1 MLERDNIEN
10 INNNNDNNNYN
21 NNYNNNNNYSSNNS
35 RTRKIHM
42 PQESMKDLAS
52 FGGVDKSK
60 FTLLDKI
67 INDYG
72 YGWEVNKI
80 IFSAFLCFILNGY
93 LTTSYCSFMLGFK
106 KKFDLTTNQI
116 SFIGMGFC
124 LSKFVTNFL
133 IGFLTNLLGR
143 MFVLKFS
150 LIFTFFSNL
159 LISLFCEYEIIVIV
173 EFINGFFAGI
183 FEITSFN
190 VACEFIPVRFRG
202 WILLTIWNGYNV
214 GVLFP
219 NLIMTKTMP
228 EHDPSGLPKTLY
240 LCSLV
245 ILLCTIFGCVFYT
258 DSPRNYIINGKNED
272 AIKILKK
279 MKKNDEYF
287 TDEIKKEIFES
298 VPPKTISD
306 FSLAN
311 YKEVFAHGMF
321 STGLLLLIICFN
333 GTMINDGFQLV
344 LNLILEKVKQSDKSA
359 HTRTILM
366 ENIIINS
373 VALPS
378 NLIIGAFTEFKILGR
393 KNTQAIGF
401 FIMGAV
407 IIPVIINPNLAS
419 TFFIFFMFF
428 TCITNMVNVYVSEVY
443 PTKIRDW
450 ALGMIQGSGYLG
462 SFIAQYLFVYLNDL
476 NVYYCPILFFATC
489 TLNGIL
495 CSLLKVEPMGKPLDI
510 HTRNDSILNK
520 EKSPNS
526 IEMPLYT

>member
-1 MLERDNIEN
+1 MLEIEQMEPMDVG
-10 INNNNDNNNYN
+10 NNENQ
-21 NNYNNNNNYSSNNS
+21 S
-35 RTRKIHM
+35 
-42 PQESMKDLAS
+42 PKDTKSAKNQKEKHSDLVS
-52 FGGVDKSK
+52 FGSVDKTK
-60 FTLLDKI
+60 FTLLDKL

-106 KKFDLTTNQI
+106 KKFDLNSNQI
-116 SFIGMGFC
+116 SLIGMGFC
-124 LSKFVTNFL
+124 LSKFVTNFS

-143 MFVLKFS
+143 MFVLKFA
-150 LIFTFFSNL
+150 LIFTFICNL
-159 LISLFCEYEIIVIV
+159 LISLFCEYNVIVIV
-173 EFINGFFAGI
+173 EFLNGFFAGV

-219 NLIMTKTMP
+219 NLIMLKTMP
-228 EHDPSGLPKTLY
+228 DHDPSGLPKTLY

-245 ILLCTIFGCVFYT
+245 ILLCTVFGCVFYT
-258 DSPRNYIINGKNED
+258 DSPRNFIINGKRNE

-279 MKKNDEYF
+279 MKKDDKYF
-287 TDEIKKEIFES
+287 TEEIKKEIYES
-298 VPPKTISD
+298 VPPKTLSD
-306 FSLAN
+306 FSLMN
-311 YKEVFAHGMF
+311 YKEVFEHGMF
-321 STGLLLLIICFN
+321 MTGILLLFICFN

-359 HTRTILM
+359 HTRTVLM
-366 ENIIINS
+366 ENITINS
-373 VALPS
+373 IALPS
-378 NLIIGAFTEFKILGR
+378 NLIMGAFAEFRILGR
-393 KNTQAIGF
+393 RNTQSIGY
-401 FIMGAV
+401 ILMGLV
-407 IIPVIINPNLAS
+407 MIPVIINPNTAS

-476 NVYYCPILFFATC
+476 SVYYCPILFFVIC
-489 TLNGIL
+489 VLNGICCMML
-495 CSLLKVEPMGKPLDI
+495 TVEPMGKPLDI
-510 HTRNDSILNK
+510 HTKEDDS
-520 EKSPNS
+520 EKAKIIENSP
-526 IEMPLYT
+526 

>member
-1 MLERDNIEN
+1 MLERDDNSDN
-10 INNNNDNNNYN
+10 INNI
-21 NNYNNNNNYSSNNS
+21 NNS
-35 RTRKIHM
+35 ENNLKKIHI
-42 PQESMKDLAS
+42 PNASQDDLAS
-52 FGGVDKSK
+52 FGAVDKSK

-106 KKFDLTTNQI
+106 KKFDLTSNQI

-143 MFVLKFS
+143 MLVLKFS
-150 LIFTFFSNL
+150 LIFTFICNL
-159 LISLFCEYEIIVIV
+159 LISLFCEYKVVVIV

-219 NLIMTKTMP
+219 NLIMSKTMP
-228 EHDPSGLPKTLY
+228 DHDPSGLPITLY

-245 ILLCTIFGCVFYT
+245 ILFCTIFGCVFYT
-258 DSPRNYIINGKNED
+258 DSPRNYIINENNED
-272 AIKILKK
+272 AIKILKR
-279 MKKNDEYF
+279 MKKDDNYF
-287 TDEIKKEIFES
+287 TDEIKTEIYNS
-298 VPPKTISD
+298 VPPKTISN

-311 YKEVFAHGMF
+311 YKEVFEHGMF
-321 STGLLLLIICFN
+321 TTGLLLLIICFN

-359 HTRTILM
+359 HTRSILM

-378 NLIIGAFTEFKILGR
+378 NLIVGAFTEFKILGR
-393 KNTQAIGF
+393 KNTQSIGF
-401 FIMGAV
+401 FIMGLV
-407 IIPVIINPNLAS
+407 MIPVIMNPNLAS

-476 NVYYCPILFFATC
+476 NVYYCPILFFVTC

-510 HTRNDSILNK
+510 HTEKNDEMLNK
-520 EKSPNS
+520 EKSDKN
-526 IEMPLYT
+526 IEMNLFP

>member
-1 MLERDNIEN
+1 MLERDYNSDN
-10 INNNNDNNNYN
+10 INNINNTG
-21 NNYNNNNNYSSNNS
+21 NNS
-35 RTRKIHM
+35 KKIHI
-42 PQESMKDLAS
+42 PNDSQHDLAS
-52 FGGVDKSK
+52 FGAVDKSK

-106 KKFDLTTNQI
+106 KKFDLTSNQI

-150 LIFTFFSNL
+150 LIFTFICNL
-159 LISLFCEYEIIVIV
+159 LISLFCEYKVVVIV
-173 EFINGFFAGI
+173 EFVNGFFAGI

-219 NLIMTKTMP
+219 NLIMSKTMP
-228 EHDPSGLPKTLY
+228 DHDPSGLPKTLY

-245 ILLCTIFGCVFYT
+245 ILFCTVFGCVFYT
-258 DSPRNYIINGKNED
+258 DSPRNYIINEKNED
-272 AIKILKK
+272 AIKILKR
-279 MKKNDEYF
+279 MKKDDNYF
-287 TDEIKKEIFES
+287 TDEIKREIYNS
-298 VPPKTISD
+298 VPPKTISN

-311 YKEVFAHGMF
+311 YKEVFEHGMF
-321 STGLLLLIICFN
+321 TTGLLLLIICFN

-359 HTRTILM
+359 HTRSILM

-378 NLIIGAFTEFKILGR
+378 NLIVGAFTEFKILGR
-393 KNTQAIGF
+393 KNTQSIGF
-401 FIMGAV
+401 FIMGLV
-407 IIPVIINPNLAS
+407 MVPVIMNPNLAS

-476 NVYYCPILFFATC
+476 NVYYCPILFFVTC

-510 HTRNDSILNK
+510 HTEKNDAMINK
-520 EKSPNS
+520 EKSDKN
-526 IEMPLYT
+526 IEMNLYP

>member
-1 MLERDNIEN
+1 MLEIEQMEPMDVG
-10 INNNNDNNNYN
+10 NNENQ
-21 NNYNNNNNYSSNNS
+21 S
-35 RTRKIHM
+35 
-42 PQESMKDLAS
+42 PKDTKSAKNQKEKHSDLVS
-52 FGGVDKSK
+52 FGSVDKTK
-60 FTLLDKI
+60 FTLLDKL

-106 KKFDLTTNQI
+106 KKFDLNSNQI
-116 SFIGMGFC
+116 SLIGMGFC
-124 LSKFVTNFL
+124 LSKFVTNFS

-143 MFVLKFS
+143 MFVLKFA
-150 LIFTFFSNL
+150 LIFTFICNL
-159 LISLFCEYEIIVIV
+159 LISLFCEYNVIVIV
-173 EFINGFFAGI
+173 EFLNGFFAGV

-219 NLIMTKTMP
+219 NLIMLKTMP
-228 EHDPSGLPKTLY
+228 DHDPSGLPKTLY

-245 ILLCTIFGCVFYT
+245 ILLCTVFGCVFYT
-258 DSPRNYIINGKNED
+258 DSPRNFIINGKRNE

-279 MKKNDEYF
+279 MKKDDKYF
-287 TDEIKKEIFES
+287 TEEIKKEIYES
-298 VPPKTISD
+298 VPPKTLSD
-306 FSLAN
+306 FSLMN
-311 YKEVFAHGMF
+311 YKEVFEHGMF
-321 STGLLLLIICFN
+321 MTGILLLFICFN

-359 HTRTILM
+359 HTRTVLM
-366 ENIIINS
+366 ENITINS
-373 VALPS
+373 IALPS
-378 NLIIGAFTEFKILGR
+378 NLIMGAFAEFRILGR
-393 KNTQAIGF
+393 RNTQSIGY
-401 FIMGAV
+401 ILMGLV
-407 IIPVIINPNLAS
+407 MIPVIINPNTAS

-476 NVYYCPILFFATC
+476 SVYYCPILFFVIC
-489 TLNGIL
+489 VLNGICCMML
-495 CSLLKVEPMGKPLDI
+495 TVEPMGKPLDI
-510 HTRNDSILNK
+510 HTK
-520 EKSPNS
+520 EDDNEKAKIIENS
-526 IEMPLYT
+526 L

>member
-1 MLERDNIEN
+1 MLEIEQMEPMDVG
-10 INNNNDNNNYN
+10 NNENQ
-21 NNYNNNNNYSSNNS
+21 S
-35 RTRKIHM
+35 
-42 PQESMKDLAS
+42 PKDTKSAKNQKEKHSDLVS
-52 FGGVDKSK
+52 FGSVDRTK
-60 FTLLDKI
+60 FTLLDKL

-106 KKFDLTTNQI
+106 KKFDLNSNQI
-116 SFIGMGFC
+116 SLIGMGFC
-124 LSKFVTNFL
+124 LSKFVTNFS

-143 MFVLKFS
+143 MFVLKFA
-150 LIFTFFSNL
+150 LIFTFICNL
-159 LISLFCEYEIIVIV
+159 LISLFCEYNVIVIV
-173 EFINGFFAGI
+173 EFLNGFFAGV

-219 NLIMTKTMP
+219 NLIMLKTMP
-228 EHDPSGLPKTLY
+228 DHDPSGLPKTLY

-245 ILLCTIFGCVFYT
+245 ILLCTVFGCVFYS
-258 DSPRNYIINGKNED
+258 DSPRNFIINGKRNE

-279 MKKNDEYF
+279 MKKDDKYF
-287 TDEIKKEIFES
+287 TEEIKKEIYES
-298 VPPKTISD
+298 VPPKTLSD
-306 FSLAN
+306 FSLMN
-311 YKEVFAHGMF
+311 YKEVFEHGMF
-321 STGLLLLIICFN
+321 MTGILLLFICFN

-359 HTRTILM
+359 HTRTVLM
-366 ENIIINS
+366 ENITINS
-373 VALPS
+373 IALPS
-378 NLIIGAFTEFKILGR
+378 NLIMGAFAEFRILGR
-393 KNTQAIGF
+393 RNTQSIGY
-401 FIMGAV
+401 ILMGLV
-407 IIPVIINPNLAS
+407 MIPVIINPNTAS

-476 NVYYCPILFFATC
+476 SVYYCPILFFVIC
-489 TLNGIL
+489 VLNGICCMML
-495 CSLLKVEPMGKPLDI
+495 TVEPMGKPLDI
-510 HTRNDSILNK
+510 HTKEDDS
-520 EKSPNS
+520 EKAKIIENSP
-526 IEMPLYT
+526 

>member
-1 MLERDNIEN
+1 MLEIEQMEPMD
-10 INNNNDNNNYN
+10 IGNNENQ
-21 NNYNNNNNYSSNNS
+21 S
-35 RTRKIHM
+35 
-42 PQESMKDLAS
+42 PKDTKEAKNQKEKHSDLVS
-52 FGGVDKSK
+52 FGSVDKTK
-60 FTLLDKI
+60 FTLLDKL

-106 KKFDLTTNQI
+106 KKFDLNSNQI
-116 SFIGMGFC
+116 SLIGMGFC
-124 LSKFVTNFL
+124 LSKFVTNFS

-143 MFVLKFS
+143 MFVLKFA
-150 LIFTFFSNL
+150 LIFTFICNL
-159 LISLFCEYEIIVIV
+159 LISLFCEYNVIVIV
-173 EFINGFFAGI
+173 EFLNGFFAGV

-219 NLIMTKTMP
+219 NLIMLKTMP
-228 EHDPSGLPKTLY
+228 DHDPSGLPKTLY

-245 ILLCTIFGCVFYT
+245 ILLCTVFGCVFYT
-258 DSPRNYIINGKNED
+258 DSPRNFIINGKRNE

-279 MKKNDEYF
+279 MKKDDKYF
-287 TDEIKKEIFES
+287 TEEIKKEIYES
-298 VPPKTISD
+298 VPPKTLSD
-306 FSLAN
+306 FSLMN
-311 YKEVFAHGMF
+311 YKEVFEHGMF
-321 STGLLLLIICFN
+321 MTGILLLFICFN

-359 HTRTILM
+359 HTRTVLM
-366 ENIIINS
+366 ENITINS
-373 VALPS
+373 IALPS
-378 NLIIGAFTEFKILGR
+378 NLIMGAFAEFRILGR
-393 KNTQAIGF
+393 RNTQSIGY
-401 FIMGAV
+401 ILMGLV
-407 IIPVIINPNLAS
+407 MIPVIINPNTAS

-476 NVYYCPILFFATC
+476 SVYYCPILFFVIC
-489 TLNGIL
+489 VLNGICCMML
-495 CSLLKVEPMGKPLDI
+495 TVEPMGKPLDI
-510 HTRNDSILNK
+510 HTK
-520 EKSPNS
+520 EDDNEKAKIIENS
-526 IEMPLYT
+526 L

>member
-1 MLERDNIEN
+1 MLEIEQMEPMDVG
-10 INNNNDNNNYN
+10 NNENQ
-21 NNYNNNNNYSSNNS
+21 S
-35 RTRKIHM
+35 
-42 PQESMKDLAS
+42 PKDTKEAKNQKEKHSDLVS
-52 FGGVDKSK
+52 FGSVDKTK
-60 FTLLDKI
+60 FTLLDKL

-106 KKFDLTTNQI
+106 KKFDLNSNQI
-116 SFIGMGFC
+116 SLIGMGFC
-124 LSKFVTNFL
+124 LSKFVTNFS

-143 MFVLKFS
+143 MFVLKFA
-150 LIFTFFSNL
+150 LIFTFICNL
-159 LISLFCEYEIIVIV
+159 LISLFCEYNVIVIV
-173 EFINGFFAGI
+173 EFLNGFFAGV

-219 NLIMTKTMP
+219 NLIMLKTMP
-228 EHDPSGLPKTLY
+228 DHDPSGLPKTLY

-245 ILLCTIFGCVFYT
+245 ILLCTVFGCVFYT
-258 DSPRNYIINGKNED
+258 DSPRNFIINGKRNE

-279 MKKNDEYF
+279 MKKDDKYF
-287 TDEIKKEIFES
+287 TEEIKKEIYES
-298 VPPKTISD
+298 VPPKTLSD
-306 FSLAN
+306 FSLMN
-311 YKEVFAHGMF
+311 YKEVFEHGMF
-321 STGLLLLIICFN
+321 MTGILLLFICFN

-359 HTRTILM
+359 HTRTVLM
-366 ENIIINS
+366 ENITINS
-373 VALPS
+373 IALPS
-378 NLIIGAFTEFKILGR
+378 NLIMGAFAEFRILGR
-393 KNTQAIGF
+393 RNTQSIGY
-401 FIMGAV
+401 ILMGLV
-407 IIPVIINPNLAS
+407 MIPVIINPNTAS

-476 NVYYCPILFFATC
+476 SVYYCPILFFVIC
-489 TLNGIL
+489 VLNGICCMML
-495 CSLLKVEPMGKPLDI
+495 TVEPMGKPLDI
-510 HTRNDSILNK
+510 HTKEDDS
-520 EKSPNS
+520 EKAKIIENS
-526 IEMPLYT
+526 L

>member
-1 MLERDNIEN
+1 MLEIEQMEPMD
-10 INNNNDNNNYN
+10 IGNNENQ
-21 NNYNNNNNYSSNNS
+21 S
-35 RTRKIHM
+35 
-42 PQESMKDLAS
+42 PKDTKEAKNQKEKHSDLVS
-52 FGGVDKSK
+52 FGSVDRTK
-60 FTLLDKI
+60 FTLLDKL

-106 KKFDLTTNQI
+106 KKFDLNSNQI
-116 SFIGMGFC
+116 SLIGMGFC
-124 LSKFVTNFL
+124 LSKFVTNFS

-143 MFVLKFS
+143 MFVLKFA
-150 LIFTFFSNL
+150 LIFTFICNL
-159 LISLFCEYEIIVIV
+159 LISLFCEYNVIVIV
-173 EFINGFFAGI
+173 EFLNGFFAGV

-219 NLIMTKTMP
+219 NLIMLKTMP
-228 EHDPSGLPKTLY
+228 DHDPSGLPKTLY

-245 ILLCTIFGCVFYT
+245 ILLCTVFGCVFYT
-258 DSPRNYIINGKNED
+258 DSPRNFIINGKRNE

-279 MKKNDEYF
+279 MKKDDKYF
-287 TDEIKKEIFES
+287 TEEIKKEIYES
-298 VPPKTISD
+298 VPPKTLSD
-306 FSLAN
+306 FSLMN
-311 YKEVFAHGMF
+311 YKEVFEHGMF
-321 STGLLLLIICFN
+321 MTGILLLFICFN

-359 HTRTILM
+359 HTRTVLM
-366 ENIIINS
+366 ENITINS
-373 VALPS
+373 IALPS
-378 NLIIGAFTEFKILGR
+378 NLIMGAFAEFRILGR
-393 KNTQAIGF
+393 RNTQSIGY
-401 FIMGAV
+401 ILMGLV
-407 IIPVIINPNLAS
+407 MIPVIINPNTAS

-476 NVYYCPILFFATC
+476 SVYYCPILFFVIC
-489 TLNGIL
+489 VLNGICCMML
-495 CSLLKVEPMGKPLDI
+495 TVEPMGKPLDI
-510 HTRNDSILNK
+510 HTK
-520 EKSPNS
+520 EDDDEKAKIIENSP
-526 IEMPLYT
+526 

>member
-1 MLERDNIEN
+1 MLEIEQMEPMD
-10 INNNNDNNNYN
+10 IGNNENQ
-21 NNYNNNNNYSSNNS
+21 S
-35 RTRKIHM
+35 
-42 PQESMKDLAS
+42 PKDTKSAKNQKEKHSDLVS
-52 FGGVDKSK
+52 FGSVDRTK
-60 FTLLDKI
+60 FTLLDKL

-106 KKFDLTTNQI
+106 KKFDLNSNQI
-116 SFIGMGFC
+116 SLIGMGFC
-124 LSKFVTNFL
+124 LSKFVTNFS

-143 MFVLKFS
+143 MFVLKFA
-150 LIFTFFSNL
+150 LIFTFICNL
-159 LISLFCEYEIIVIV
+159 LISLFCEYNVIVIV
-173 EFINGFFAGI
+173 EFLNGFFAGV

-219 NLIMTKTMP
+219 NLIMLKTMP
-228 EHDPSGLPKTLY
+228 DHDPSGLPKTLY

-245 ILLCTIFGCVFYT
+245 ILLCTVFGCVFYT
-258 DSPRNYIINGKNED
+258 DSPRNFIINGKRNE

-279 MKKNDEYF
+279 MKKDDKYF
-287 TDEIKKEIFES
+287 TEEIKKEIYES
-298 VPPKTISD
+298 VPPKTLSD
-306 FSLAN
+306 FSLMN
-311 YKEVFAHGMF
+311 YKEVFEHGMF
-321 STGLLLLIICFN
+321 MTGILLLFICFN

-359 HTRTILM
+359 HTRTVLM
-366 ENIIINS
+366 ENITINS
-373 VALPS
+373 IALPS
-378 NLIIGAFTEFKILGR
+378 NLIMGAFAEFRILGR
-393 KNTQAIGF
+393 RNTQSIGY
-401 FIMGAV
+401 ILMGLV
-407 IIPVIINPNLAS
+407 MIPVIINPNTAS

-476 NVYYCPILFFATC
+476 SVYYCPILFFVIC
-489 TLNGIL
+489 VLNGICCMML
-495 CSLLKVEPMGKPLDI
+495 TVEPMGKPLDI
-510 HTRNDSILNK
+510 HTKEDDS
-520 EKSPNS
+520 EKAKIIENS
-526 IEMPLYT
+526 L

>member
-1 MLERDNIEN
+1 MIERDNEFKS
-10 INNNNDNNNYN
+10 NNNNSKDINS
-21 NNYNNNNNYSSNNS
+21 YNNNNS
-35 RTRKIHM
+35 RNIELKE
-42 PQESMKDLAS
+42 ESQRELAS
-52 FGGVDKSK
+52 FGAVDKTQ
-60 FTLLDKI
+60 FTILDKI

-106 KKFDLTTNQI
+106 KKFDLTNNQI

-150 LIFTFFSNL
+150 LIFTFFCNL
-159 LISLFCEYEIIVIV
+159 SISLFCEYKIIVIV

-219 NLIMTKTMP
+219 NLIMLRTMP

-245 ILLCTIFGCVFYT
+245 ILLCTIFSCVFYT
-258 DSPRNYIINGKNED
+258 DSPRNYIINGKNDD
-272 AIKILKK
+272 AINILKR
-279 MKKNDEYF
+279 MKKNDEFF
-287 TDEIKKEIFES
+287 TEETKREIYNS

-306 FSLAN
+306 FSLSN
-311 YKEVFAHGMF
+311 YKEVFKHGMF
-321 STGLLLLIICFN
+321 TTGVLLLFICFN

-373 VALPS
+373 IALPS
-378 NLIIGAFTEFKILGR
+378 NLIVGAFTEFKILGR
-393 KNTQAIGF
+393 KYTQSIGF
-401 FIMGAV
+401 FIMGMV
-407 IIPVIINPNLAS
+407 MIPVIINPNFAS

-476 NVYYCPILFFATC
+476 NVYYCPILFFVIC
-489 TLNGIL
+489 TLNGFL
-495 CSLLKVEPMGKPLDI
+495 CSCLKVEPMGKPLDI
-510 HTRNDSILNK
+510 HT
-520 EKSPNS
+520 EKNSFISSKDKLGS
-526 IEMPLYT
+526 IEMPLYS

>member
-1 MLERDNIEN
+1 MLEIDPMEPM
-10 INNNNDNNNYN
+10 DLV
-21 NNYNNNNNYSSNNS
+21 NS
-35 RTRKIHM
+35 PSRVRKEKVPNEQHS
-42 PQESMKDLAS
+42 ELVS
-52 FGGVDKSK
+52 FGSVDKTK
-60 FTLLDKI
+60 FTLLDKL

-106 KKFDLTTNQI
+106 KKFDLNNNQI
-116 SFIGMGFC
+116 SLIGMGFC
-124 LSKFVTNFL
+124 LSKFITNFS
-133 IGFLTNLLGR
+133 IGFLTNLFGR
-143 MFVLKFS
+143 MFVLKLA
-150 LIFTFFSNL
+150 LILTFFCNL
-159 LISLFCEYEIIVIV
+159 LISLFCEYNIIVIV
-173 EFINGFFAGI
+173 EFLNGFFAGV

-219 NLIMTKTMP
+219 NLIMLKTMP

-258 DSPRNYIINGKNED
+258 DSPRNFIINGKKEE
-272 AIKILKK
+272 AIKILKR
-279 MKKNDEYF
+279 MKKDDKYF
-287 TDEIKKEIFES
+287 TPEILKEIYES

-306 FSLAN
+306 FSIMN
-311 YKEVFAHGMF
+311 YKEVFEHGMF
-321 STGLLLLIICFN
+321 LTGVLLLFICFN

-344 LNLILEKVKQSDKSA
+344 LNLILEKVKKSDKSA
-359 HTRTILM
+359 QTRTVLM
-366 ENIIINS
+366 ENITINS
-373 VALPS
+373 IALPS
-378 NLIIGAFTEFKILGR
+378 NLIMGAFAEFKILGR
-393 KNTQAIGF
+393 IHTQSLGYIL
-401 FIMGAV
+401 MGLV
-407 IIPVIINPNLAS
+407 MIPVIINPNTAS

-476 NVYYCPILFFATC
+476 SVYYCPILFFVIC
-489 TLNGIL
+489 ILNGIS
-495 CSLLKVEPMGKPLDI
+495 CTMLKVEPMGKPLDI
-510 HTRNDSILNK
+510 HTGENDN
-520 EKSPNS
+520 EKAKMMESSPR
-526 IEMPLYT
+526 

>member
-1 MLERDNIEN
+1 MNEIEY
-10 INNNNDNNNYN
+10 NDNEDKNQYKNREAN
-21 NNYNNNNNYSSNNS
+21 SNNS
-35 RTRKIHM
+35 GNNKKLHS
-42 PQESMKDLAS
+42 QEQSQGEMAS
-52 FGGVDKSK
+52 FGAVDKSK

-106 KKFDLTTNQI
+106 KKFDLTNNQI

-124 LSKFVTNFL
+124 LSKFVTNFS
-133 IGFLTNLLGR
+133 IGFLTNLVGR
-143 MFVLKFS
+143 MFILKFS
-150 LIFTFFSNL
+150 LIFTFIFNL
-159 LISLFCEYEIIVIV
+159 SISLYCEYKVIVFV

-219 NLIMTKTMP
+219 NLIMFKTMP

-240 LCSLV
+240 LCALV

-258 DSPRNYIINGKNED
+258 DSPRNYIINGKYEEALN
-272 AIKILKK
+272 ILKK
-279 MKKNDEYF
+279 MKKDDTYF
-287 TDEIKKEIFES
+287 TEEIKKEIYDS

-306 FSLAN
+306 FSLYN
-311 YKEVFAHGMF
+311 YKEVFEHGMF
-321 STGLLLLIICFN
+321 TTGVLLLFICFN

-373 VALPS
+373 IALPS
-378 NLIIGAFTEFKILGR
+378 NLIVGAFTEFKILGR
-393 KNTQAIGF
+393 KYTQSVGF
-401 FIMGAV
+401 FIMGLV
-407 IIPVIINPNLAS
+407 MIPVIMNPNYAS

-443 PTKIRDW
+443 PTKVRDW

-476 NVYYCPILFFATC
+476 NVYYCPIWFFVTC
-489 TLNGIL
+489 TLNAIC
-495 CSLLKVEPMGKPLDI
+495 CSMLTVEPMGKPLDI
-510 HTRNDSILNK
+510 YTEKNVNNK
-520 EKSPNS
+520 NENM
-526 IEMPLYT
+526 IEMPLYQ

>member
-1 MLERDNIEN
+1 MLEIEQMEAMDVGDIEN
-10 INNNNDNNNYN
+10 QSPKNANKPYFQKQKQ
-21 NNYNNNNNYSSNNS
+21 S
-35 RTRKIHM
+35 
-42 PQESMKDLAS
+42 DLVS
-52 FGGVDKSK
+52 FGTVDQTK
-60 FTLLDKI
+60 FTLLDKL

-106 KKFDLTTNQI
+106 KKFDLNNNQI
-116 SFIGMGFC
+116 SLIGMGFC
-124 LSKFVTNFL
+124 LSKFVTNFS

-143 MFVLKFS
+143 MFVLKFA
-150 LIFTFFSNL
+150 LVFTFICNL
-159 LISLFCEYEIIVIV
+159 LISLFCEFNVIVIV
-173 EFINGFFAGI
+173 EFLNGFFAGV

-219 NLIMTKTMP
+219 NLIMLKTMP
-228 EHDPSGLPKTLY
+228 DHDPSGLPKTLY

-245 ILLCTIFGCVFYT
+245 ILLCTVFGCVFYT
-258 DSPRNYIINGKNED
+258 DSPRNFIINGKRNE

-279 MKKNDEYF
+279 MKKDDKYF
-287 TDEIKKEIFES
+287 TDEIKKEIYQS
-298 VPPKTISD
+298 VPPKTVSD
-306 FSLAN
+306 FSLMN
-311 YKEVFAHGMF
+311 YKEVFEHGMF
-321 STGLLLLIICFN
+321 MTGILLLFICFN

-359 HTRTILM
+359 HTRTVLM
-366 ENIIINS
+366 ENITINS
-373 VALPS
+373 IALPS
-378 NLIIGAFTEFKILGR
+378 NLIMGAFGEFKILGR
-393 KNTQAIGF
+393 RNTQSIGY
-401 FIMGAV
+401 ILMGLV
-407 IIPVIINPNLAS
+407 MIPVIINPNTAS

-476 NVYYCPILFFATC
+476 SVYYCPILFFVIC
-489 TLNGIL
+489 ILNGICCMML
-495 CSLLKVEPMGKPLDI
+495 TVEPMGKPLDI
-510 HTRNDSILNK
+510 HTEEDDN
-520 EKSPNS
+520 EKSKI
-526 IEMPLYT
+526 IESSP

>member
-1 MLERDNIEN
+1 MLEIEQMEAMDVGDIEN
-10 INNNNDNNNYN
+10 QSPKNANKPNIQKQKQSDFV
-21 NNYNNNNNYSSNNS
+21 
-35 RTRKIHM
+35 
-42 PQESMKDLAS
+42 S
-52 FGGVDKSK
+52 FGTVDQTK
-60 FTLLDKI
+60 FTLLDKL

-106 KKFDLTTNQI
+106 KKFDLNNNQI
-116 SFIGMGFC
+116 SLIGMGFC
-124 LSKFVTNFL
+124 LSKFVTNFS

-143 MFVLKFS
+143 MFVLKFA
-150 LIFTFFSNL
+150 LVFTFICNL
-159 LISLFCEYEIIVIV
+159 LISLFCEFNVIVIV
-173 EFINGFFAGI
+173 EFLNGFFAGV

-219 NLIMTKTMP
+219 NLIMLKTMP
-228 EHDPSGLPKTLY
+228 DHDPSGLPKTLY

-245 ILLCTIFGCVFYT
+245 ILLCTVFGCVFYT
-258 DSPRNYIINGKNED
+258 DSPRNFIINGKRNE

-279 MKKNDEYF
+279 MKKDDKYF
-287 TDEIKKEIFES
+287 TDEIKKEIYQS
-298 VPPKTISD
+298 VPPKTVSD
-306 FSLAN
+306 FSLMN
-311 YKEVFAHGMF
+311 YKEVFEHGMF
-321 STGLLLLIICFN
+321 MTGILLLFICFN

-359 HTRTILM
+359 HTRTVLM
-366 ENIIINS
+366 ENITINS
-373 VALPS
+373 IALPS
-378 NLIIGAFTEFKILGR
+378 NLIMGAFGEFKILGR
-393 KNTQAIGF
+393 RNTQSIGY
-401 FIMGAV
+401 ILMGLV
-407 IIPVIINPNLAS
+407 MIPVIINPNTAS

-476 NVYYCPILFFATC
+476 SVYYCPILFFVIC
-489 TLNGIL
+489 VLNGICCMML
-495 CSLLKVEPMGKPLDI
+495 TVEPMGKPLDI
-510 HTRNDSILNK
+510 HTNEDDN
-520 EKSPNS
+520 EKSKI
-526 IEMPLYT
+526 IESSP